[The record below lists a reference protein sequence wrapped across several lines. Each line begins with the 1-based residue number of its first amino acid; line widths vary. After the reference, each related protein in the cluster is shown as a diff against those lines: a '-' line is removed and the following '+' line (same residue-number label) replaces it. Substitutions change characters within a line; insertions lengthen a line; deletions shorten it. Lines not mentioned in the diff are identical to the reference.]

1 MRASPWEVSSQRP
14 APMHDALWLAARSL
28 ARPLGRAEACR
39 RDHLSD
45 LDRGRPLAAY
55 GLCCPSR
62 GQAARADPAG
72 SCAVGSAVVIDARQ
86 PLTKRPPRWG
96 GQRGDQS
103 TRLGGMKSAPA
114 RTQTALEL
122 FLVVTLPPEL
132 LAQAAAL
139 DVAPGRRAS
148 EGARWPRQRLLSR
161 PAAGCPSQIRSSSAI
176 NAARRRSCSV
186 MPPQRKPAS
195 SVRLFRL
202 RMWPAG
208 RLIQRVTAGER

>member
-1 MRASPWEVSSQRP
+1 MLSFARTSRP
-14 APMHDALWLAARSL
+14 SRSGGKLRGRVRRRDRRPPTPYKKAPA
-28 ARPLGRAEACR
+28 LGRATR
-39 RDHLSD
+39 
-45 LDRGRPLAAY
+45 
-55 GLCCPSR
+55 
-62 GQAARADPAG
+62 
-72 SCAVGSAVVIDARQ
+72 
-86 PLTKRPPRWG
+86 
-96 GQRGDQS
+96 DQS

-161 PAAGCPSQIRSSSAI
+161 PVAGCPSQIRSSSAI
-176 NAARRRSCSV
+176 NGARRRSCSV

-208 RLIQRVTAGER
+208 GLFSGSPPASGRLVCL